1 MARGRQV
8 PRAEHRGV
16 LAPVPARRAAAS
28 VGGGRLV
35 ARPGPADEPRRR
47 GRAVGGARGMTQRPA
62 FYALDGGGWR
72 DYWTLLHPPYTLWH
86 LSFVAIGACIVP
98 VIRPA
103 YLGLAILAFFLAV
116 GIAAHALDELRGRP
130 LRTRISGPD
139 LDRARRARARSAR
152 PPSASTARRSSRG
165 GACCSSGSAGS
176 SCPRTTSSGSA
187 ARSTPICGSRSC
199 GAGSP
204 RSRARSRRWDGSTLR
219 RCSSAPGCALIAA
232 AQRRLSTPVRRIRR
246 RVTSVSGV
254 LAEGRR
260 VRTDHRSDD
269 HGGARG
275 SAAAHVDRDGGA
287 GGGSR
292 DQPLAV
298 GLLSRRSSG
307 ADAPR
312 R

>member
-1 MARGRQV
+1 MAR
-8 PRAEHRGV
+8 
-16 LAPVPARRAAAS
+16 LLDAAAPALHA
-28 VGGGRLV
+28 VAPLVRRDRRLHRAGRS
-35 ARPGPADEPRRR
+35 ARPTSGSR
-47 GRAVGGARGMTQRPA
+47 
-62 FYALDGGGWR
+62 
-72 DYWTLLHPPYTLWH
+72 
-86 LSFVAIGACIVP
+86 S
-98 VIRPA
+98 
-103 YLGLAILAFFLAV
+103 LAFFLAV

-130 LRTRISGPD
+130 LRTRISD
-139 LDRARRARARSAR
+139 RTLDRARRARARSAR

-176 SCPRTTSSGSA
+176 SCPRTTSSGST

-204 RSRARSRRWDGSTLR
+204 RSRARSRRWGGSMWR
-219 RCSSAPGCALIAA
+219 RCSSASGCALIAA

-254 LAEGRR
+254 LAEGD
-260 VRTDHRSDD
+260 VSEPITRSDD

-275 SAAAHVDRDGGA
+275 SAATPVDRDGGH